1 MADPTHVLEQDDVQV
16 RENLTFGVGPV
27 RILDSH
33 VKQLRGK
40 EIQTVKVLWDEAT
53 QEMTWEME
61 DLIRKS
67 YPHLF
72 AGKSYFR
79 GRKLL
84 KVGEL

>member
-1 MADPTHVLEQDDVQV
+1 
-16 RENLTFGVGPV
+16 
-27 RILDSH
+27 
-33 VKQLRGK
+33 
-40 EIQTVKVLWDEAT
+40 VKVLWDEAT

-61 DLIRKS
+61 DLMRKS